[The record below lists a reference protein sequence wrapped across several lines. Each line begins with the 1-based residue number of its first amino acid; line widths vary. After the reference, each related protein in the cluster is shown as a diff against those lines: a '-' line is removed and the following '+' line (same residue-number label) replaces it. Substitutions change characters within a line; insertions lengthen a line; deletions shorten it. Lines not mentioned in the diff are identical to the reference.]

1 MSLPLNANEQF
12 LMGSMVAHVLQEH
25 QLDSRG
31 VYSCQRLL
39 EKATTPSGNL
49 LRMDDGPG
57 YPSSGSLCKIHTN
70 DAEDQLKKIKQEI
83 IINESQ

>member
-1 MSLPLNANEQF
+1 MS
-12 LMGSMVAHVLQEH
+12 SMVVHVLQEH

-31 VYSCQRLL
+31 VCNSLRVYSCQRLL

-70 DAEDQLKKIKQEI
+70 DADDQLKKIKQEI